1 MSATVYADVGRQRR
15 DCSIERRVMA
25 MKKNNSGLDSLPDIE
40 EQVLGSLI
48 EDKDSSQFA
57 KRQLAKRLKKIQKK
71 KQKKSESSK

>member
-1 MSATVYADVGRQRR
+1 
-15 DCSIERRVMA
+15 